1 MDNFYKQ
8 GRGVWSP
15 APEVASSS
23 VEGTNS
29 AQADPVQALRQLSQP
44 VFVIA
49 KPSQW
54 QKQSLPFTLVN
65 HGQVRFP
72 AQPARPTSG
81 TVASD
86 TTSGTNSNTANLCGP
101 TAPNSSSTQ
110 NYPLLAMA
118 PPVTPSTLG
127 ETDFRNTYGLKYAC
141 LSGSMA
147 NGIASEELVCSMA
160 KAGMMGFFGSAG
172 LSLEEVKQ
180 HIDSLQAKLEQPANS
195 GVPVNQGRP
204 QTAPAVLP
212 HGFNLIHSPS
222 DPQLEEKLVQLFIAK
237 NVQNIEA
244 SAFLGLTPALLHYR
258 YSGLKRNSDG
268 TVYAPH
274 HVFAKISR
282 LEVAQKLLAPPPEDM
297 LRNLVEAGKL
307 TPQEAEL
314 AQGLPAASALTAEA
328 DSGGHTDNRPA
339 LGLIP
344 AVINLRDRMREKYGW
359 YVPVGAAGGIATPQA
374 AAAAFAMGAAYVMTG
389 SINQACQESGT
400 CDVVRGMLAHATPA
414 DVMMA
419 PAADMFEM
427 GVNVQVLK
435 WGTMF
440 PVRARK
446 LYEIYRTYPSFEQVP
461 PNLQSQIERD
471 FLRTSFQEAWQSTQ
485 AFFQKR
491 DPRQIEKALRDP
503 KHLMALVFRS
513 YLGQASRW
521 ANAGVPER
529 RADYQIWCG
538 PAMGSFNQWCKG
550 TFLADVKERHADLAA
565 LNIMAGAG
573 YLTRTALIGSQGVKL
588 PPQWCSFAPLPY
600 QEIASLLQE
609 SSSVF

>member
-86 TTSGTNSNTANLCGP
+86 TTSGTNSNTANLCGL

-147 NGIASEELVCSMA
+147 NGIASEELVCSLA

-172 LSLEEVKQ
+172 LSLEEVRQ

>member
-172 LSLEEVKQ
+172 LSLEEVRQ

-446 LYEIYRTYPSFEQVP
+446 LYEIYPTYPSFEQVP

>member
-172 LSLEEVKQ
+172 LSLEEVRQ

>member
-172 LSLEEVKQ
+172 LSLEEVRQ
-180 HIDSLQAKLEQPANS
+180 HIDSLQAKLEQPANY

-204 QTAPAVLP
+204 QTVPAVLP

>member
-172 LSLEEVKQ
+172 LSLEEVRQ

-538 PAMGSFNQWCKG
+538 PAMGSFNQCCKG

>member
-172 LSLEEVKQ
+172 LSLEEVRQ

-529 RADYQIWCG
+529 RADYQSWCG

>member
-160 KAGMMGFFGSAG
+160 KAGMMGFFFFFF
-172 LSLEEVKQ
+172 LSLEEVRQ

>member
-172 LSLEEVKQ
+172 LSLEEVRQ

-204 QTAPAVLP
+204 QTVPAVLP